1 MKKEEEE
8 EGGRSR
14 PRIWDCGSP
23 LYDSYELASVCR
35 LLEQHTRA
43 LPFARDDQEDRMMMK
58 MNGTDLSKRTKK
70 SNIIVHKA
78 RKLRSGFCS
87 LLGTLGLRR
96 KKSIIQQVKTL
107 AS

>member
-1 MKKEEEE
+1 MKKGEEEEEE

-43 LPFARDDQEDRMMMK
+43 LPLARDDQEDRMMMK
-58 MNGTDLSKRTKK
+58 MDGTDLSNRTKK

-78 RKLRSGFCS
+78 RKLRRGFCS
-87 LLGTLGLRR
+87 LLRTIGLRR
-96 KKSIIQQVKTL
+96 KK
-107 AS
+107 